1 MMQGGRGEREEGAE
15 RPSAN
20 HMRGGMGGAEDDG
33 GRSPMTDGS
42 EGSDD
47 LNRGFAFEGTTTQG
61 NQGDQGS
68 QGSQG
73 RQGSQRRIVER
84 ERGTSLSFGSP
95 DPRDRSVTMEAIS
108 SVSIGFD

>member
-68 QGSQG
+68 QGSQ
-73 RQGSQRRIVER
+73 RRTVER